1 MVNQGIRNAVN
12 QFRQEYQIDEEQVSG
27 MANPMVE
34 QSARFLWP
42 MLDKEYPIMMD
53 DDATAH
59 LEALS
64 TMTQDESEDSIV
76 RRIAMLRQDQFF
88 KWLSGKQQAVAAQP
102 EPPATGGGGSPAPQQ
117 PQSPSPVGGT
127 VTAEA
132 MSTPRSEIQALTQA
146 AQGAA

>member
-1 MVNQGIRNAVN
+1 MEEAQVN
-12 QFRQEYQIDEEQVSG
+12 G
-27 MANPMVE
+27 MDNPMVE
-34 QSARFLWP
+34 QSAQFLWP
-42 MLDKEYPIMMD
+42 MLDKRYPIMMD
-53 DDATAH
+53 DDIEAH

-76 RRIAMLRQDQFF
+76 RRIAILRQNQFF
-88 KWLSGKQQAVAAQP
+88 QWLSGKQQAVAAQP
-102 EPPATGGGGSPAPQQ
+102 EPPATGGGSPAPQQPQQ

-132 MSTPRSEIQALTQA
+132 MSTPRSEIQALTEV